1 LNSTVNTKQ
10 PYWTFGSDWAPN
22 VVAAANYVVTLT
34 RVTNERAMNWVHLFY
49 YYYYFDPCTQFP
61 GNEKNH
67 AMQYKKV
74 QKSSWNEP
82 YSFSSSFAKQSC
94 SKMALYR

>member
-22 VVAAANYVVTLT
+22 VVAAANHVVTLT

-61 GNEKNH
+61 GNEKITLSNTKK
-67 AMQYKKV
+67 YKN
-74 QKSSWNEP
+74 QAGMNLTPPPPS
-82 YSFSSSFAKQSC
+82 Q
-94 SKMALYR
+94 